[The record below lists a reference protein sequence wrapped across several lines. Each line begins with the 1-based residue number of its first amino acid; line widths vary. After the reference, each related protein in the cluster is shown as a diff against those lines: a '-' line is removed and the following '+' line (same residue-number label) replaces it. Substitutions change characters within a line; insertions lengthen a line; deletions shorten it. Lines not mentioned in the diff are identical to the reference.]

1 MTKGV
6 LKSLS
11 RFRRDEDGTVTTEF
25 VIMFPLFIFLTLA
38 GIEMGII
45 AVRQATLERAV
56 DLTVRDIR
64 LGTGTAPQH
73 NDIKNLIC
81 DRAAMVPNC
90 RSNLRLEMI
99 SVDPTNFAPPPDEP
113 DCTDRSEKVNPV
125 RQFTNG
131 LDNQLMI
138 LRACAKFEPYYPL
151 SGIGKELTKDNAG
164 YAAVTATTAF
174 VQEPR

>member
-1 MTKGV
+1 MTRA
-6 LKSLS
+6 LKRRLV
-11 RFRRDEDGTVTTEF
+11 RFHRDEAGNSTIEF
-25 VIMFPLFIFLTLA
+25 IIMFPLFIFLLLA

-73 NDIKNLIC
+73 DQIKDLIC
-81 DRAAMVPNC
+81 DRAVMVPQC
-90 RSNLRLEMI
+90 KVNLRLEMI
-99 SVDPTNFAPPPDEP
+99 RIDPRAWVAPPAVP
-113 DCTDRSEKVNPV
+113 DCTDQSEEVAPV
-125 RQFTNG
+125 RSFTNG
-131 LDNQLMI
+131 MDNELMV
-138 LRACAKFEPYYPL
+138 LRACAKFKPYYPL
-151 SGIGKELTKDNAG
+151 SGIGRELTKDNAG

>member
-1 MTKGV
+1 MTRG
-6 LKSLS
+6 LIDRLS

-73 NDIKNLIC
+73 DDIKDLIC
-81 DRAAMVPNC
+81 DRAVMVPEC
-90 RSNLRLEMI
+90 KSNLRLEMI
-99 SVDPTNFAPPPDEP
+99 RVDPENYTPPPVVP
-113 DCTDRSEKVNPV
+113 DCTDKSEEVNPV
-125 RQFTNG
+125 RAFTNG
-131 LDNQLMI
+131 LDNELMI

-151 SGIGKELTKDNAG
+151 AGIGRELTKDNAG

>member
-1 MTKGV
+1 MTRFM
-6 LKSLS
+6 KSYLL
-11 RFRRDEDGTVTTEF
+11 RFRRDEDGNATIEF

-73 NDIKNLIC
+73 DDIKNLIC
-81 DRAAMVPNC
+81 DRAAMVPDC
-90 RSNLRLEMI
+90 KANLRLEMI
-99 SVDPTNFAPPPDEP
+99 PIDPENYTPPPVVP
-113 DCTDRSEKVNPV
+113 DCTDASEEVNPV

-131 LDNQLMI
+131 MDNELMI
-138 LRACAKFEPYYPL
+138 LRACAKFKPYYPL

>member
-1 MTKGV
+1 MTRTV
-6 LKSLS
+6 LNRLV
-11 RFRRDEDGTVTTEF
+11 RFRRDEDGNATIEF
-25 VIMFPLFIFLTLA
+25 VIMFPLFIFLLLA

-56 DLTVRDIR
+56 DMTVRDIR

-73 NDIKNLIC
+73 DEIKDIIC
-81 DRAAMVPNC
+81 DRAVMVPEC
-90 RSNLRLEMI
+90 KSNLRLEMI
-99 SVDPTNFAPPPDEP
+99 SVDPENFVAPPVVP
-113 DCTDRSEKVNPV
+113 DCTDASEEVNPV

-131 LDNQLMI
+131 MDNQLMI
-138 LRACAKFEPYYPL
+138 LRACAKFKPYYPL
-151 SGIGKELTKDNAG
+151 SGIGRELTKDNAG